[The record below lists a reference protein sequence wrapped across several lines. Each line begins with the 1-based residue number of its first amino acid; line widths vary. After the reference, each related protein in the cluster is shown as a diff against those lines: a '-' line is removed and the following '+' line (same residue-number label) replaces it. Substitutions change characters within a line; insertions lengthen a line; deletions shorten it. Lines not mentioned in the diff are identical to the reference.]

1 MKIPIVYNARSVLQ
15 RPVSTAL
22 TALGIALVVAVF
34 IGMLALANGFRTA
47 LIRTGSDSNVMLLR
61 KGADSELASGL
72 DRGQASIISSFPHI
86 ATGADGRANAAFGG
100 TTLALSLSKDGDVG
114 AVATA

>member
-1 MKIPIVYNARSVLQ
+1 MKIPIVYNVRSVLQ

-47 LIRTGSDSNVMLLR
+47 LVRTGSDRNVLVL
-61 KGADSELASGL
+61 GAGPIPSC
-72 DRGQASIISSFPHI
+72 
-86 ATGADGRANAAFGG
+86 RAAWRAKRPAFSRPRPTSPPAPMG
-100 TTLALSLSKDGDVG
+100 SPW
-114 AVATA
+114 